1 MRYDSDADVVFVIL
15 RDPEG
20 GERLDERRYA
30 HFDQADH
37 VFAYEFLFVSAGVAL
52 EGIDAQDAS
61 LIRGPSIRSGNSR
74 SPDRASGPRPG
85 R

>member
-1 MRYDSDADVVFVIL
+1 MRVRYDSDADVVFVIL

-37 VFAYEFLFVSAGVAL
+37 VFAYEFLFVSAGRLARRHRRSGRL
-52 EGIDAQDAS
+52 ADPGAID
-61 LIRGPSIRSGNSR
+61 SIRQL
-74 SPDRASGPRPG
+74 AVA
-85 R
+85 